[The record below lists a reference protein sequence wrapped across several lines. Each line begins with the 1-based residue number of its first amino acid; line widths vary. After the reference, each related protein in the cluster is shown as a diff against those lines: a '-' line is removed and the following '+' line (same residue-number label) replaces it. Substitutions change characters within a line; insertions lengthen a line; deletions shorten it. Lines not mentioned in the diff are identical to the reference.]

1 MMWAMPAS
9 GDDRGRGDVL
19 SSLPATRPQRASAR
33 RSAAARTGR
42 AATPKDGGGGG
53 PAGGPAPSA
62 GRRAARRP
70 RAGAGP
76 QGSGRRPTAVRPSAA
91 TRRARTEPAAGRDP
105 ARAPQGVELVE
116 TAVQAA
122 GELAHIG
129 FTLGTRALRGALSRI
144 PRP

>member
-1 MMWAMPAS
+1 MMCAMPAS

-33 RSAAARTGR
+33 RAASARSGPAAKPTESRGGRSAANR
-42 AATPKDGGGGG
+42 AQ
-53 PAGGPAPSA
+53 PAD
-62 GRRAARRP
+62 RRAPRRP
-70 RAGAGP
+70 RAAAGR
-76 QGSGRRPTAVRPSAA
+76 QAAARRPTAVRPSAA
-91 TRRARTEPAAGRDP
+91 TNRARSGPAPGRDP
-105 ARAPQGVELVE
+105 SRAPHGVELVE

-122 GELAHIG
+122 GELAQIG